1 MERRTL
7 SSGKGAG
14 PPSLEQYYR
23 DDLAGP
29 GGALRR
35 GDLVGAGPGMHRRGG
50 RRAAMADSTET
61 RKERRATARAERDR
75 AAQAARARQ
84 RQRLWILGGVAALAV
99 VIAIVAVLAS
109 SSGSGGKKRLQAGE
123 KVPGQKETAALF
135 AGIPQRGIQLG
146 NPRAPV
152 TMVEFADL
160 QCPYCRQYTEQS
172 LATLVNTY
180 VRPGKVTMI
189 FRNVSFLGTD
199 SARAAQ
205 MAGAA
210 SLQNKLWPFIDLF
223 YANQQEENSGYVTDD
238 FLRRIGSGVAGL
250 DVTRAMNDR
259 GLPVVQRMMDE
270 AQTQWQSNGFSG
282 TPSFMVG
289 PTGGRLEALEP
300 KTLGPGAF
308 TPTLDKLL
316 ASTGAR
322 ASS

>member
-1 MERRTL
+1 
-7 SSGKGAG
+7 
-14 PPSLEQYYR
+14 
-23 DDLAGP
+23 
-29 GGALRR
+29 
-35 GDLVGAGPGMHRRGG
+35 
-50 RRAAMADSTET
+50 MADSTET

-75 AAQAARARQ
+75 AAEAARARQ

-109 SSGSGGKKRLQAGE
+109 SSGNGKKRLQAGE
-123 KVPGQKETAALF
+123 RVPGQNETAALF

-172 LATLVNTY
+172 LATLVTRY
-180 VRPGKVTMI
+180 VRTGKVTMI
-189 FRNVSFLGTD
+189 FRNVSFIGTD

-223 YANQQEENSGYVTDD
+223 YANQQEENTGYVTDD
-238 FLRRIGSGVAGL
+238 FLRRIGGGVAGL
-250 DVTRAMNDR
+250 DVTRAMSDR
-259 GLPVVQRMMDE
+259 GLPVVQRMMDD

-282 TPSFMVG
+282 TPSFLLG
-289 PTGGRLEALEP
+289 PTGGRLDALDV
-300 KTLGPGAF
+300 KTLDPRAF
-308 TPTLDKLL
+308 TPAIDKLL
-316 ASTGAR
+316 ASTGTRAR
-322 ASS
+322 S

>member
-1 MERRTL
+1 
-7 SSGKGAG
+7 
-14 PPSLEQYYR
+14 
-23 DDLAGP
+23 
-29 GGALRR
+29 
-35 GDLVGAGPGMHRRGG
+35 
-50 RRAAMADSTET
+50 MADSTET

-75 AAQAARARQ
+75 AAEAARARQ

-99 VIAIVAVLAS
+99 VIAVVAVLAS
-109 SSGSGGKKRLQAGE
+109 SSGGGKKRLQAGE

-152 TMVEFADL
+152 TMIEFADL
-160 QCPYCRQYTEQS
+160 QCPFCRQYTEQS

-189 FRNVSFLGTD
+189 FRNVSFIGTD

-223 YANQQEENSGYVTDD
+223 YTNQQEENSGYVTDD
-238 FLRRIGSGVAGL
+238 FLRRIASGVTGL

-259 GLPVVQRMMDE
+259 GLPVVQRMMDD

-282 TPSFMVG
+282 TPSFLLG
-289 PTGGRLEALEP
+289 PTGGRLEALDIR
-300 KTLGPGAF
+300 TLGPEAF
-308 TPTLDKLL
+308 TPAIDKLL
-316 ASTGAR
+316 ARTGAR
-322 ASS
+322 ATG